1 MADTAHVFHCAGTP
15 LVGVLSHPPAAA
27 ETALLVIVG
36 GPQYRI
42 GSHRQFVQL
51 ARSVAA
57 AGHAVLR
64 FDVRGMGDSGGA
76 MRPFEAL
83 GDDIGAA
90 IDFLFATL
98 PGLKGVV
105 LWGLCDGASAALMY
119 CHERRDARVAG
130 LCLLNPWVR
139 SAQTLARTQVKHY
152 YLQRLTQPGFWR
164 KLLSGGVAWGALSGL
179 LANLRAARGGDGSRA
194 GGGSNAAAA
203 QLPFQQQMAA
213 AWRDPLRPILL
224 LLSGEDYTAKEFV
237 EAIRSDP
244 AWSGAF
250 DRPGLERHTLAG
262 ADHTFS
268 DPAAKRAVER
278 LTSDWLHAL
287 DNARSG
293 IAREATTA

>member
-1 MADTAHVFHCAGTP
+1 MHDTAHVFPGAGGEP
-15 LVGVLSHPPAAA
+15 LVGVLSHPPAPAD
-27 ETALLVIVG
+27 TALLVIVG

-76 MRPFEAL
+76 QRSFETI
-83 GDDIGAA
+83 GDDIAAA

-98 PGLKGVV
+98 PGLERVA

-119 CHERRDARVAG
+119 CDARRDPRIAG

-152 YLQRLTQPGFWR
+152 YLQRLMQPGFWR
-164 KLLSGGVAWGALSGL
+164 KLLSGGVAFSALSGL
-179 LANLRAARGGDGSRA
+179 LANVRAARGGGRA
-194 GGGSNAAAA
+194 SSAAAA
-203 QLPFQQQMAA
+203 QRPFQQRMAS
-213 AWRDPLRPILL
+213 AWRDPARPILL
-224 LLSGEDYTAKEFV
+224 LLSGDDYTAKEFI
-237 EAIRSDP
+237 EATRADP
-244 AWSGAF
+244 AWAGAL
-250 DRPGLERHTLAG
+250 DRTGVVQHTLAE

-278 LTSDWLHAL
+278 LTSDWLHGLAGVRHG
-287 DNARSG
+287 NT
-293 IAREATTA
+293 REATAA

>member
-1 MADTAHVFHCAGTP
+1 MHDTAHVFPGAGGEP
-15 LVGVLSHPPAAA
+15 LVGVLSHPPAPAD
-27 ETALLVIVG
+27 TALLVIVG

-76 MRPFEAL
+76 QRSFEAI
-83 GDDIGAA
+83 GDDIAAA

-98 PGLKGVV
+98 PHLKRVA

-119 CHERRDARVAG
+119 CDARRDPRIAG

-152 YLQRLTQPGFWR
+152 YLQRLMQPGFWR
-164 KLLSGGVAWGALSGL
+164 KLLSGGVAFSALSGL
-179 LANLRAARGGDGSRA
+179 LANVR
-194 GGGSNAAAA
+194 
-203 QLPFQQQMAA
+203 MAS
-213 AWRDPLRPILL
+213 AWRDPSRPILL
-224 LLSGEDYTAKEFV
+224 LLSGDDYTAKEFI
-237 EAIRSDP
+237 EATRTDP
-244 AWSGAF
+244 AWADAL
-250 DRPGLERHTLAG
+250 DRTGVVQHTLAG

-278 LTSDWLHAL
+278 LTSEWLHGLAGVRHG
-287 DNARSG
+287 NT
-293 IAREATTA
+293 REATAA

>member
-1 MADTAHVFHCAGTP
+1 MHDTAHVFPGAGGEP
-15 LVGVLSHPPAAA
+15 LVGVLSHPAQPSD
-27 ETALLVIVG
+27 TALLVIVG

-51 ARSVAA
+51 ARSVAT

-76 MRPFEAL
+76 KRSFEAI

-98 PGLKGVV
+98 PHLKRVA

-119 CHERRDARVAG
+119 CGERRDPRVAG

-139 SAQTLARTQVKHY
+139 SEQTLARTQVKHY
-152 YLQRLTQPGFWR
+152 YLQRLMQPGFWR
-164 KLLSGGVAWGALSGL
+164 KLLSGGVAFSALSGL
-179 LANLRAARGGDGSRA
+179 LANVRAARGGGKPS
-194 GGGSNAAAA
+194 GAAAA
-203 QLPFQQQMAA
+203 QRPFQQRMAS
-213 AWRDPLRPILL
+213 AWHDPSRPILL
-224 LLSGEDYTAKEFV
+224 LLSGDDYTAKEFI
-237 EAIRSDP
+237 EATRADP
-244 AWSGAF
+244 AWAGAL
-250 DRPGLERHTLAG
+250 DRTGVVQHTLAD

-278 LTSDWLHAL
+278 LTSDWLHGLAAL
-287 DNARSG
+287 RNGSP
-293 IAREATTA
+293 REATTA